1 MRGCFLIKIRIIPI
15 FISKLSTIKT
25 WFKYKTVC
33 LKCQSHVCHRL
44 YGILDPVT
52 RDWTDGVLSNIFR
65 EINRP
70 TEKKERRYIMFDGD
84 VDALWVENM
93 NSVMDDNKA
102 SFILDGRLAR

>member
-1 MRGCFLIKIRIIPI
+1 MSVIE
-15 FISKLSTIKT
+15 
-25 WFKYKTVC
+25 
-33 LKCQSHVCHRL
+33 L

-102 SFILDGRLAR
+102 GFILDGWKIALPRQ